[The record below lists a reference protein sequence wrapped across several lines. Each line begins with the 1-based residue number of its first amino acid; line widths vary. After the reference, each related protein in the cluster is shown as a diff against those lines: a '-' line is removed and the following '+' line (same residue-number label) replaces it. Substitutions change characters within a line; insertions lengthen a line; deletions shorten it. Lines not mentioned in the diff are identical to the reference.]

1 VNESS
6 VGNVLGTLRQ
16 SLAREEQEM
25 MQLEVEVMALE
36 SKKVSLSEK
45 RSLVNK
51 YRELIKRYESG
62 EQFVSMSG
70 SGPTWISPG
79 EFRGKFP
86 KDAVVEYLRKRAKYE
101 GTGRVDIERELL
113 PRLLAGGAHVKGD
126 NSKPVR
132 LSTIKAAIKWGT
144 NQGIFRYDK
153 KEDWVQLSEWPEK

>member
-1 VNESS
+1 VESS
-6 VGNVLGTLRQ
+6 KPSVLEVLRQ
-16 SLAREEQEM
+16 NLAREEQDL
-25 MQLEVEVMALE
+25 MQLEVELMALE
-36 SKKVSLSEK
+36 SKKATLSEK
-45 RSLVNK
+45 RSLVSK
-51 YRELIKRYESG
+51 YHELIKRYESG
-62 EQFVSMSG
+62 EPFVSMGG
-70 SGPTWISPG
+70 SGPGWISPG

-153 KEDWVQLSEWPEK
+153 KDDWVQLSEWAAE

>member
-1 VNESS
+1 
-6 VGNVLGTLRQ
+6 
-16 SLAREEQEM
+16 